1 MALINTS
8 TGAPCPENRAGFFGG
23 RARIVV
29 YNVYQGILE
38 RNSVDK
44 IRENRTVAPCPEFR
58 ELIEVLA
65 RVRASLFP
73 MS

>member
-1 MALINTS
+1 M
-8 TGAPCPENRAGFFGG
+8 PWKPR
-23 RARIVV
+23 
-29 YNVYQGILE
+29 GILE

-65 RVRASLFP
+65 HVRASLFP
-73 MS
+73 TS